1 MVFQKNSN
9 QSFRNEYFSLSS
21 WLIPIG
27 LAVFLII
34 LSFYNYL
41 FFHVLA
47 EFFAIII
54 AVLMG
59 VVAWQMYPFT
69 RNNFLMYLGI
79 GYFII
84 GILDLLHT
92 LSYKGMN
99 IIPSATSSTATEFW
113 IGTRYLEA
121 LLLLS
126 APWFLN
132 HSLNRNKVLTLFFLI
147 SLSLVA
153 VINQELFPATFIEGK
168 GLTTFKVVSEYII
181 IAILAVSIFYL
192 KKQKALLDNKI
203 INVMIVAIFF
213 TMVAELAFTF
223 YVDVYGISNLIGHI
237 FKLFS
242 FWLIFMAI
250 IKTTLHEPFLVMSK
264 GASTYDAVPD
274 ATIVV
279 DENGIIHQANF
290 AARAFSRTES
300 SNLVGKNTHD
310 LFHPENTEVENC
322 LVCQAI
328 INNAELRGLELE
340 VDEAGTWFDFTLSHI
355 TGASGLNGTVEVI
368 RDITQR
374 KLAESKADEADILKN
389 SIVENLPNMLFVKNA
404 IDHSYIEWNRAAEEL
419 TGVAKEEMLGKT
431 DFDFWPKE
439 QAQFFIDKDV
449 EVINSRELL
458 EIEQEPLSTKQKG
471 TRTLRTKKIPIF
483 DQKGNAKYLLGIAE
497 DITEKLKTE
506 AMLNRSQKMDAVGQM
521 SGGIAHDF
529 NNQLGVILGYAE
541 LLAEIPLSESQR
553 NWVRAVQVAA
563 DRCAELTKQ
572 LLMFSRKG
580 EVDKT
585 IVNVNT
591 ILSEM
596 EVIIQRSITPE
607 VNVEYFM
614 GEDLWKTEVNPG
626 ACKDAILNLV
636 LNARDAMPDGGSL
649 KIETANTFLSEDV
662 VSVFSNIPA
671 GEYIQIMVSDTG
683 TGMTQ
688 EIYEHVFEPF
698 FTTKDVGNGTGLG
711 LSMVYGFV
719 NRYGGDILL
728 ETKSGEGA
736 TFRIYLPRSKK
747 KGSTD
752 IEELAEA
759 PTYTTGSESILV
771 VDDEIALLTYAEQIL
786 KDWGYKVYCA
796 KSAVE
801 AMAIL
806 ETSSIDLLFTD
817 VVMPGNV
824 NGYELAEKAT
834 QMYAELKVLITSGFS
849 EKFGNNKKYVK
860 YEFELISK
868 PYDREE
874 LSGKL
879 RELFDE

>member
-1 MVFQKNSN
+1 MFEKNLN
-9 QSFRNEYFSLSS
+9 QSFRNEYFNLSS

-27 LAVFLII
+27 LAIFLIV
-34 LSFYNYL
+34 LSFNNYL
-41 FFHVLA
+41 FFHTLS
-47 EFFAIII
+47 EFFAISI
-54 AVLMG
+54 AMLMG

-79 GYFII
+79 GYFLI

-99 IIPSATSSTATEFW
+99 IIPGVTPSTAIEFW

-132 HSLNRNKVLTLFFLI
+132 HSLNRIKTSALFFIIVIGLI
-147 SLSLVA
+147 FLVYSGY
-153 VINQELFPATFIEGK
+153 FPIAFIEGK
-168 GLTTFKVVSEYII
+168 GLTAFKVNSEYMI
-181 IAILAVSIFYL
+181 IALLAAAIFYL
-192 KKQKALLDNKI
+192 KHQQALLDDKI
-203 INVMIVAIFF
+203 VKVMVVAIIF
-213 TMVAELAFTF
+213 TMSAELAFTF
-223 YVDVYGISNLIGHI
+223 YVSLYGLSNIAGHI

-250 IKTTLHEPFLVMSK
+250 IKTTLHEPFLVMSQ
-264 GASTYDAVPD
+264 GATTYDAIPD

-279 DENGIIHQANF
+279 DENGIIHQANY
-290 AARAFSRTES
+290 AACSFSRIEN
-300 SNLVGKNTHD
+300 SNLVGKNNHD
-310 LFHPENTEVENC
+310 LFHPENTKVENC
-322 LVCQAI
+322 LICQAI
-328 INNAELRGLELE
+328 VNNAELRGLELE
-340 VDEAGTWFDFTLSHI
+340 IDELGNWYDFTLSHI

-374 KLAESKADEADILKN
+374 KLAESKADETDILKN
-389 SIVENLPNMLFVKNA
+389 SIVENLPSMVFVKDA

-419 TGVAKEEMLGKT
+419 TGLAKEEMLGKT

-439 QAQFFIDKDV
+439 QAQFFIDKDD
-449 EVINSRELL
+449 EVINSKELL
-458 EIEQEPLSTKQKG
+458 DIEQEPISTKQKG
-471 TRTLRTKKIPIF
+471 TRTLHTKKIPIF

-506 AMLNRSQKMDAVGQM
+506 AMLSRSQKMDAVGQM

-541 LLAEIPLSESQR
+541 LLAEVPLSESQL
-553 NWVRAVQVAA
+553 NWVKAVRTAA
-563 DRCAELTKQ
+563 DRCAELTQQ
-572 LLMFSRKG
+572 LLVFSRKG
-580 EVDKT
+580 EVEKT
-585 IVNVNT
+585 IVNMNT
-591 ILSEM
+591 IISEM
-596 EVIIQRSITPE
+596 EVMIQRSLTPE

-614 GEDLWKTEVNPG
+614 AENLWQTDINPG

-636 LNARDAMPDGGSL
+636 LNARDAMPNGGSL
-649 KIETANTFLSEDV
+649 KIETANSILHADV
-662 VSVFSNIPA
+662 VSAFTNMPA

-688 EIYEHVFEPF
+688 EVYEHVFEPF
-698 FTTKDVGNGTGLG
+698 YTTKDVGSGTGLG

-728 ETKSGEGA
+728 ETKPGEGA
-736 TFRIYLPRSKK
+736 TFRIYLPRSNK
-747 KGSTD
+747 KGSTVF
-752 IEELAEA
+752 ENTAESL
-759 PTYTTGSESILV
+759 TYATGSESILV
-771 VDDEIALLTYAEQIL
+771 VDDEVALLTYGEQIL
-786 KDWGYKVYCA
+786 KSWGYKVYCA
-796 KSAVE
+796 KNAEE
-801 AMAIL
+801 AMTIL

-817 VVMPGNV
+817 VVMPGKV
-824 NGYELAEKAT
+824 NGYELAEKAI
-834 QMYAELKVLITSGFS
+834 QMNAELKVLITSGFS
-849 EKFGNNKKYVK
+849 EKFGNNKKYAK

-874 LSGKL
+874 LSVKL